1 MAYRGNIP
9 RALALET
16 LNTIHKVLFPPDRDS
31 QVLLASLVSRASFD
45 EDCLRYESA
54 KYRKEDEE
62 SSYHYFGS
70 RLADLYD
77 ELQNPTP
84 RSWFQTWLE
93 RKSGARYVM
102 MATLIGVG
110 IAIVIGLLGLGVA
123 TFQAWVAW
131 QQWKHPVQAG

>member
-1 MAYRGNIP
+1 
-9 RALALET
+9 
-16 LNTIHKVLFPPDRDS
+16 
-31 QVLLASLVSRASFD
+31 
-45 EDCLRYESA
+45 LRYESA
-54 KYRKEDEE
+54 KYRKQDEE
-62 SSYHYFGS
+62 NPYHYFGS
-70 RLADLYD
+70 RLAELYD

-123 TFQAWVAW
+123 TFQAWVAY